1 MKNTFKDII
10 KPILVLCSICLVVTG
25 LLAYV
30 NMVTS
35 PIIEKAEVEK
45 SQQAMAEVLPDADG
59 FTNVDINELSS
70 IPEEVSEIHKAEN
83 GAGYVFI
90 IITKGYGGDMKIACG
105 INNEGTVEACT
116 TLSHNETSG
125 LGSKTAED
133 PYKSQYKGKS
143 ADTLNEVEAITGAT
157 ISSNAYMS
165 AIENGFKAYEIVK
178 EAE

>member
-10 KPILVLCSICLVVTG
+10 KPILVLTCICLVVTG

-35 PIIEKAEVEK
+35 PIIEKAELDK
-45 SQQAMAEVLPDADG
+45 SQQAMSEVLPEADS
-59 FTNVDINELSS
+59 FTAVDINKLSD
-70 IPEEVSEIHKAEN
+70 IPEEVSEIHKADN

-90 IITKGYGGDMKIACG
+90 LITKGYGGDMKIACG
-105 INNEGTVEACT
+105 INSEGTVEACT
-116 TLSHNETSG
+116 TLSHSETSG

-133 PYKSQYKGKS
+133 PYKSQYTGKS